1 MPFAN
6 QTAFRSRGNPFYDK
20 VFWRSISGIAKRS
33 LGKRA
38 SHSRPGVGVACPG
51 PGSEGR
57 SRHTRG
63 SLTSARRR
71 QSNASAGAS
80 PLFPPKYSPDLNSLE
95 QVLAKLAT
103 MLREAGARSVE
114 ALCDVIAK
122 ILVEYT

>member
-38 SHSRPGVGVACPG
+38 SHSRRGVGVACPG

-57 SRHTRG
+57 SRHSRFSHIG
-63 SLTSARRR
+63 KAPAKAIRAPAR
-71 QSNASAGAS
+71 A
-80 PLFPPKYSPDLNSLE
+80 LFPPKYSPDLNSLE

-114 ALCDVIAK
+114 ALFDVIAK